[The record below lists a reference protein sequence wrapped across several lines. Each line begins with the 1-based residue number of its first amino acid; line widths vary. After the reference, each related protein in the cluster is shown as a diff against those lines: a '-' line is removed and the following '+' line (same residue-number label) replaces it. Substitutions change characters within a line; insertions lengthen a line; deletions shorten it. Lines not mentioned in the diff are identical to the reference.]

1 MKLTHPIMRKKKVL
15 ALSCFTSVFLT
26 TVVVGC
32 CSNRHICFYSWG
44 SEGCFGAPLNFWFH
58 QLAQD
63 GRMPGHQ
70 DGCTV
75 QTLSLPL
82 SFRPLKNGLLAFL
95 FGSCGNLQLQ
105 WRVASLDFKIFT
117 STAKEKYLGV
127 RIQSCPGKVYLPA
140 LLLPLCLMNGAH
152 HGSNEAQVHMDEPL
166 LPKMSPLECRLSNF
180 LAWYSLREKK
190 KYLRT
195 NRRSFFS
202 QFLSKLT
209 ENAYSSFQ
217 LPASMQD

>member
-1 MKLTHPIMRKKKVL
+1 MKKKKVL

-26 TVVVGC
+26 TVVGC

-82 SFRPLKNGLLAFL
+82 FFRPLKNGLLAFL

-127 RIQSCPGKVYLPA
+127 RTQSCPGKVYLPA
-140 LLLPLCLMNGAH
+140 LLLPVCLMNGAH
-152 HGSNEAQVHMDEPL
+152 HGSNEAQVHIDEPL
-166 LPKMSPLECRLSNF
+166 LPKMSPLECKLSNF
-180 LAWYSLREKK
+180 LAWCSSREKK
-190 KYLRT
+190 ILENKSKIFFLPV
-195 NRRSFFS
+195 SF
-202 QFLSKLT
+202 KT
-209 ENAYSSFQ
+209 H
-217 LPASMQD
+217 